1 MISSNKLQLVSSDV
15 EKNTAPDGLVI
26 SKATINDACD
36 IVRFLKFFKEVAFC
50 EWQDEEHIRKI
61 VAAENAR
68 CYLAKDQNGVLVGAI
83 IGGMLGTRATL
94 NHIAISPIFR
104 NNKIG
109 TVLTKTIL
117 NDFYLSGIKRVFL
130 FIEDKNQV
138 AFKFWRSQGF
148 EPTTG
153 ETTCELDL

>member
-26 SKATINDACD
+26 SKATINDASD
-36 IVRFLKFFKEVAFC
+36 IVSFLKFFKEVAFC

-148 EPTTG
+148 QPTTG

>member
-36 IVRFLKFFKEVAFC
+36 IVSFLKFFKEVAFC

-94 NHIAISPIFR
+94 NHIAISPI
-104 NNKIG
+104 
-109 TVLTKTIL
+109 
-117 NDFYLSGIKRVFL
+117 
-130 FIEDKNQV
+130 
-138 AFKFWRSQGF
+138 
-148 EPTTG
+148 
-153 ETTCELDL
+153 

>member
-36 IVRFLKFFKEVAFC
+36 IVSFLKFFKEVAFC

-148 EPTTG
+148 QPTKG

>member
-1 MISSNKLQLVSSDV
+1 MISSNKLQLVSSEAD
-15 EKNTAPDGLVI
+15 KNAAPDGLVI
-26 SKATINDACD
+26 SKATLNDACD
-36 IVRFLKFFKEVAFC
+36 IVSFLKFFKEVAFC

-130 FIEDKNQV
+130 FIEDKNKV
-138 AFKFWRSQGF
+138 AFNFWRAQGF
-148 EPTTG
+148 QPTTG